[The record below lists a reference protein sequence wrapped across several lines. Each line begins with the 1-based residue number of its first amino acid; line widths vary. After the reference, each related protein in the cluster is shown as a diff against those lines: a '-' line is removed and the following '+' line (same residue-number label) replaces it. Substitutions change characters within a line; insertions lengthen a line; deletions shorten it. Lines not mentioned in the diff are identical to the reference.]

1 REGARG
7 NVGARVA
14 IAGRPGGAGPGLTPQ
29 AATAAPAAPAP
40 PPPPGP
46 APAKPPAAAPA
57 KPAPAASSKAAPA
70 PVAGRILASP
80 IAKTLAAEHGIDL
93 RRVKGSGPGGRIVE
107 RDVQAMLQDGA
118 RAEPAPDEDEAEPE
132 AAPAARA
139 PAARPAPPPPPHP
152 STGEGEGDDFTDKS
166 LSLMRK
172 TIARR
177 LLEAKQTI
185 PHFYVTGDVDAAK
198 LVAFRADLNAIL
210 GEEHK
215 VSINDVIVK

>member
-1 REGARG
+1 
-7 NVGARVA
+7 
-14 IAGRPGGAGPGLTPQ
+14 
-29 AATAAPAAPAP
+29 
-40 PPPPGP
+40 
-46 APAKPPAAAPA
+46 
-57 KPAPAASSKAAPA
+57 
-70 PVAGRILASP
+70 
-80 IAKTLAAEHGIDL
+80 
-93 RRVKGSGPGGRIVE
+93 IVE

-215 VSINDVIVK
+215 VSINDVIVKAVAAALVRLPAANASFLGDRIRTHGRVHIGVAVAVEDGLITPVVRDADKKGIRAISAEIKELAGRARIRKLLPEEMTGGTFTVSNLGMYGVDVFQAI